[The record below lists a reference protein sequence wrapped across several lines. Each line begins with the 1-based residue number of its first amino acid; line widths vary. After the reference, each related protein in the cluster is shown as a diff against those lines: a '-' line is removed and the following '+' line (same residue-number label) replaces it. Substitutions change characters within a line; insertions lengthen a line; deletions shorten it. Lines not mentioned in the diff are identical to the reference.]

1 MARSSEPRPHG
12 DVAWVDRRRASER
25 RQSTGRVLLG
35 SVLVVAVL
43 YVGRKFFIPLA
54 LAFLFAFLLRPLVS
68 RLERFVPRV
77 IAVILALALTVGML
91 GVGAWALYGQSVALA
106 HEVTAYSGNLE
117 RKLAIFKRSP
127 DGAFAALE
135 RTLQRI
141 TESGE
146 SADSP
151 DLKVMVV
158 EGSSLGDRYERIA
171 PTAEGVATGFLVVF
185 LVFFLLLDREQIRDR
200 TLRIAGRA
208 HLTVTTQAI
217 GEMTERISRYLL
229 TLLALNV
236 AFGILISFGLWLLGV
251 PHWPLWGVL
260 AALLRFVPY
269 IGAVLSAGLPT
280 FLALAVFDGWLIPL
294 LVLALF
300 VVADQLLAGLIEPSV
315 IGHSV
320 GISPIAL
327 LIAAIFWG
335 WLWGPVG
342 LLLAVPIMVC
352 LTAGGEFIPALRIF
366 TLLFAEEAPLE
377 NYLSFYNRLL
387 LRDRVGAWT
396 MAERH
401 AAQASMEDT
410 FVHLFIPTLAFSTD
424 ELNRKR
430 ITKPQ
435 DNFIKDTVRELV
447 MRIGDRYAD
456 NTNGNGRRY
465 VASSVAG
472 QRLSFS
478 MLMLA
483 QVLRSHGDTVDI
495 VTECDAGE
503 LSDYV
508 NEARPA
514 SVILSCSRADDL
526 REGLFVL
533 RHLRD
538 TFPDI
543 PILAGGAAFVTSS
556 EAVLDAGATWVAAS
570 LEDAR
575 RKLQSR

>member
-1 MARSSEPRPHG
+1 MDA
-12 DVAWVDRRRASER
+12 AWVDRRRANER
-25 RQSTGRVLLG
+25 RQSTARVLLG
-35 SVLVVAVL
+35 SVIVVAVL
-43 YVGRKFFIPLA
+43 YVGRKFFIPLS
-54 LAFLFAFLLRPLVS
+54 LAFLFAFLLRPLVAV
-68 RLERFVPRV
+68 LERFLPRV
-77 IAVILALALTVGML
+77 VSVVLALSLTVGIL
-91 GVGAWALYGQSVALA
+91 GLGAWALYGQSVALA

-141 TESGE
+141 TESAE
-146 SADSP
+146 SENNP
-151 DLKVMVV
+151 DLKVRVV
-158 EGSSLGDRYERIA
+158 EGTSLGERYERIA

-229 TLLALNV
+229 TLLALNLS
-236 AFGILISFGLWLLGV
+236 FGVLISVGLMLLGV

-294 LVLALF
+294 AVLALF
-300 VVADQLLAGLIEPSV
+300 VIADQLLAGLVEPSV

-320 GISPIAL
+320 GVSPIAL

-352 LTAGGEFIPALRIF
+352 LTAGGEYIPALRIF
-366 TLLFAEEAPLE
+366 TLLFADEAPLE

-387 LRDRVGAWT
+387 LRDRVGAWA

-401 AAQASMEDT
+401 AAQYSMEDT
-410 FVHLFIPTLAFSTD
+410 FTHLFVPTLAFSTD

-430 ITKPQ
+430 ITRPQ

-456 NTNGNGRRY
+456 NSNGGGRRY

-483 QVLRSHGDTVDI
+483 QVLRSGGDTVDI
-495 VTECDAGE
+495 VTECDAAE
-503 LSDYV
+503 LAEYV
-508 NEARPA
+508 KEVRPA
-514 SVILSCSRADDL
+514 GLILSCSRPADL
-526 REGLFVL
+526 EAGISVL
-533 RHLRD
+533 RHIRKE
-538 TFPDI
+538 FPTL
-543 PILAGGAAFVTSS
+543 PILTGGGGFVSNG
-556 EAVLDAGATWVAAS
+556 EKVLQAGATSVAAS

-575 RKLQSR
+575 SKLKRA